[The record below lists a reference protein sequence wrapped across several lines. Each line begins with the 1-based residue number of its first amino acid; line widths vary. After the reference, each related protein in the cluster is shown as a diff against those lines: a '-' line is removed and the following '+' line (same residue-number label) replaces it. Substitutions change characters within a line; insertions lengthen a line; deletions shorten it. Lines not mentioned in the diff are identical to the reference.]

1 MAKFILED
9 KVIYDSSTH
18 SLCINDR
25 RETQVTLAIPAS
37 LCLLALLQNKDETVS
52 LNELHAFAWQSRGIN
67 VSTNAIYQN
76 LSILRKSLVK
86 AGLSGD
92 IIKTIPKRGFVILST
107 SFLHAENESNPETPP
122 APGQHITPAIDA
134 PHMTGAEV
142 NSKKKKKYVLI
153 LMLLTVVLS
162 LLSFEAGKRLQK
174 DGEKFIRPTF
184 SALHLN
190 GDCHIYRNQSLR
202 DDSYFY
208 EFLNRNN
215 ITCGEQKWWF
225 IFNYPPASKTL
236 ILRCSTDFL
245 LKESKKDD
253 VLCSSDYYF

>member
-18 SLCINDR
+18 SLFEIDR
-25 RETQVTLAIPAS
+25 RETQTTLAIPAS

-76 LSILRKSLVK
+76 LSILRKQLVK

-92 IIKTIPKRGFVILST
+92 VIKTVPKRGFVILSE
-107 SFLHAENESNPETPP
+107 SFLHLENENTTDVHSPV
-122 APGQHITPAIDA
+122 GQHATPAIDELPQA
-134 PHMTGAEV
+134 NQDAITPGKHKGM
-142 NSKKKKKYVLI
+142 LI
-153 LMLLTVVLS
+153 LLFVTVVLS
-162 LLSFEAGKRLQK
+162 LLGFEAGKRLQEES
-174 DGEKFIRPTF
+174 DKFIYPSF
-184 SALHLN
+184 SELTLS
-190 GDCHIYRNQSLR
+190 GSCHIHRNQSLR
-202 DDSYFY
+202 DDAYFY
-208 EFLNRNN
+208 DFLAKNN
-215 ITCGEQKWWF
+215 FACGEQKWWY

-236 ILRCSTDFL
+236 VLRCSSDL
-245 LKESKKDD
+245 LSKKGNDD